1 MKLFDKGIRLSS
13 RDLIGHVNC
22 LHLTQLELQVVNGRA
37 KRPKPWDPSLEALWE
52 RGMRHEREFIRV
64 LADQGLRV
72 AVIDGVDVD
81 DATVEGTVVAMG
93 KGADVI
99 VQAAL
104 SDGDWIGRAD
114 VLRRVEVPSKLG
126 HWSYE
131 VYDTK
136 LARATK
142 ANTILQ
148 LCLYSELLAQMQGR
162 TPEHM
167 HVVAPWTD
175 FVPQSYRVAEF
186 AAYYRRVKDGLV
198 TSIATDTAQATY
210 PNPNPHCDICSWRAE
225 CYAQRRS
232 DDHLSLVAGISSLQI
247 AELHQHEVR
256 TVAALAQMPL
266 PMPWRPQRGSR
277 QGFERVREQARLQV
291 ATREAG
297 ELQFETL
304 PIEAGFGLAHLP
316 EPSNADIYLDF
327 EGDSFVGEHGQEYLL
342 GYCYLAD
349 DGQLRYV
356 SLWGLTREDEKR
368 AFEAFVDFVME
379 RWAAYPNLHI
389 YHYGAYEVGA
399 LKRLMGRYATRED
412 ELDRILRGLLMVDL
426 LSVVRHA
433 IRAGV
438 ESYSI
443 KRLEPLYGFERRT
456 DLPDANLA
464 LTRLQTVLELGDLDD
479 ISATE
484 RDTVESYNRDDCL
497 STRHLHIWLE
507 HLRANAITDG
517 AHVERPVP
525 GDGSPS
531 EKVAA
536 WLARITPLVEAL
548 TTDVPIDAEQ
558 RTDEQQARWLLGNM
572 LDFHRRE
579 DKANW
584 WEFFRLCDLDAED
597 LVEEKAGLSGLTLEA
612 TVGGTAKCP
621 IHRYAF
627 PPQETDLRPGKKLKK
642 VGGESLGSVEAIS
655 VEGRTVDIK
664 KTQACAD
671 THPTAVFIHEHVGS
685 EPMMDSLIRL
695 AEHVVAN
702 GMHGEGP
709 YQAARDLLLRV
720 PARWAEGGPLRMEG
734 EDALDAALRIAG
746 MLDNGVLPVQGPP
759 GAGKTYTGS
768 RMIAELVRRQK
779 RVGIVA
785 NSHAVVRN
793 LIDAVIERADEQ
805 SLDLVCVQKTTEKEP
820 DGLRLRIAAKNGDL
834 FTMLGAG
841 CNVGGG
847 TAWLWSSPEAFESVD
862 VLFVDEAAQMS
873 LANVLAVSQAARAVV
888 LLGDPRQLDQP
899 MQGSHPT
906 GTDTSALDHI
916 LGGGQTIGPDQG
928 LFLEETW
935 RLHPSICAFTSE
947 LFYEGKLRSR
957 GGLEVQAVDG
967 GPSSGSGLRYIPVS
981 HVGNHNCSPEE
992 ADVVGALV
1000 RGIMDAGATWTD
1012 KDQHVRRIEM
1022 DDILIITPYNAQVY
1036 EIQQR
1041 LPGARIGTVDKFQ
1054 GQEAPIAIYSLATSS
1069 HADAPRGMDFLY
1081 SLNRLNVA
1089 TSRAR
1094 CLSYLVCS
1102 PAVLEAQCRNPR
1114 HMQLV
1119 NAFCRYLEMVG

>member
-1 MKLFDKGIRLSS
+1 M
-13 RDLIGHVNC
+13 
-22 LHLTQLELQVVNGRA
+22 
-37 KRPKPWDPSLEALWE
+37 EALWE
-52 RGMRHEREFIRV
+52 RGFRHEREFV
-64 LADQGLRV
+64 QSLADQGLWIV
-72 AVIDGVDVD
+72 AIDGVDVD
-81 DATVEGTVVAMG
+81 DLAVERTIAAMRD
-93 KGADVI
+93 GADVI

-104 SDGDWIGRAD
+104 RSGDWIGRAD
-114 VLRRVEVPSKLG
+114 VLRRVATASQLG
-126 HWSYE
+126 GWSYE
-131 VYDTK
+131 PYDTK
-136 LARATK
+136 LSRETA

-148 LCLYSELLAQMQGR
+148 LCLYSELLSDMQGT

-186 AAYYRRVKDGLV
+186 AAYYRRVKGGLA
-198 TSIATDTAQATY
+198 TTIATVPAPTTY
-210 PNPNPHCDICSWRAE
+210 PHPNPHCDICSWRAE
-225 CYAQRRS
+225 CDTRRRA

-247 AELHQHEVR
+247 AELNQHEIG
-256 TVAALAQMPL
+256 TVAALAAMAL
-266 PMPWRPQRGSR
+266 PMIWQPQRGSR
-277 QGFERVREQARLQV
+277 HGFVRVREQARLQV
-291 ATREAG
+291 ETREAG
-297 ELQFETL
+297 ELRFETL
-304 PIEAGFGLAHLP
+304 PIEAGFGLARLP
-316 EPSNADIYLDF
+316 GPSSADIYLDF

-342 GYCYLAD
+342 GYYHLGD
-349 DGQLRYV
+349 DGELEYV
-356 SLWGLTREDEKR
+356 ALWGLTREDEKR
-368 AFEAFVDFVME
+368 AFETFIDFVME
-379 RWAAYPNLHI
+379 RWAANPALHI
-389 YHYGAYEVGA
+389 YHYGAYEVAA

-412 ELDRILRGLLMVDL
+412 ELDRILRGFLMVDL

-464 LTRLQTVLELGDLDD
+464 LTRLQAALELGDLDD
-479 ISATE
+479 ISADE

-497 STRHLHIWLE
+497 STRHLHLWLE
-507 HLRANAITDG
+507 QLREQAIADG
-517 AHVERPVP
+517 AEIERPEP

-548 TTDVPIDAEQ
+548 TTDVPADAAERTAEQ
-558 RTDEQQARWLLGNM
+558 HGRWLLGNM

-584 WEFFRLCDLDAED
+584 WEFFRLRDLDADE
-597 LVEEKAGLSGLTLEA
+597 LVEEKAGLSGLTLQA
-612 TVGGTAKCP
+612 TIGGTAKCP

-642 VGGESLGSVEAIS
+642 VGGDSLGSVEAIS
-655 VEGRTVDIK
+655 IEGRTVDIK
-664 KTQACAD
+664 KTQVCAEV
-671 THPTAVFIHEHVGS
+671 HPPAVFVHDHVGS
-685 EPMMDSLIRL
+685 EPMMESLVRL
-695 AEHVVAN
+695 AEYVVAH
-702 GMHGEGP
+702 GIEGEG
-709 YQAARDLLLRV
+709 QHHAARDLLLRV
-720 PARWAEGGPLRMEG
+720 PPRWADGGPVRLEG
-734 EDALDAALRIAG
+734 EDTLDAALRIAG
-746 MLDNGVLPVQGPP
+746 TIVAGVLPVQGPP

-768 RMIAELVRRQK
+768 RMIAELVRRGK

-805 SLDLVCVQKTTEKEP
+805 ELDLTCVQKPAEKEP
-820 DGLRLRIAAKNGDL
+820 DGHRLRIVTKNPELLAAVG
-834 FTMLGAG
+834 GA
-841 CNVGGG
+841 CQVAGG
-847 TAWLWSSPEAFESVD
+847 TAWFWSCPEAFESVD

-873 LANVLAVSQAARAVV
+873 LANVLAVSHAAPAVV

-899 MQGSHPT
+899 MQGSHPE

-916 LGGGQTIGPDQG
+916 LSGSQTISPEQG

-935 RLHPSICAFTSE
+935 RLHPAICAFTSE
-947 LFYEGKLRSR
+947 LFYEAKLRSR
-957 GGLEVQAVDG
+957 PGLEVQAVEG
-967 GPSSGSGLRYIPVS
+967 GSAAGSGLRYIPVS
-981 HVGNHNCSPEE
+981 HVGNHNCSAEE
-992 ADVVGALV
+992 AEIVADLV
-1000 RGIMDAGATWTD
+1000 RGIVDAGATWTD
-1012 KDQHVRRIEM
+1012 REGNMRAVGMNE
-1022 DDILIITPYNAQVY
+1022 ILIITPYNAQVY

-1069 HADAPRGMDFLY
+1069 HADAPRGMEFLY

-1102 PAVLEAQCRNPR
+1102 PAVFEAECRSPR
-1114 HMQLV
+1114 QMQLA
-1119 NAFCRYLEMVG
+1119 NAFCRYLEMSE